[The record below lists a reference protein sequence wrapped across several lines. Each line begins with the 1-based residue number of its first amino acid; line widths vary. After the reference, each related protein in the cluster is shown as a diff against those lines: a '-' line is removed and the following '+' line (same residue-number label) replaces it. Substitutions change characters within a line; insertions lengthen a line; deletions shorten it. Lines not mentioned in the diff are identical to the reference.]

1 MMNELDFAQFK
12 LTSGHEIVCEVLE
25 WTDPNISD
33 SKDIIIRNVMQIV
46 SGQMN
51 DSGESIFMFRPFVQ
65 FCEGEK
71 EYMVLDMS
79 QVVTSNRPNKHLCAE
94 FMYAV
99 QEMND
104 IALER
109 DEEVAAAEA
118 ELEANLA
125 KNTKRLEASMKR
137 VFGPEGNNVVQ
148 FPFMKSKPEDD
159 DTIH

>member
-33 SKDIIIRNVMQIV
+33 SKDIIIKNVMQIV

-79 QVVTSNRPNKHLCAE
+79 HVLTVNRPNKHLCAE
-94 FMYAV
+94 FIYAV

-109 DEEVAAAEA
+109 DEEVAEA
-118 ELEANLA
+118 EELFAQNLE
-125 KNTKRLEASMKR
+125 KNKGRLEASMKR
-137 VFGPEGNNVVQ
+137 VMSKDGDNVVQ
-148 FPFMKSKPEDD
+148 FPFMKNKPEDD
-159 DTIH
+159 DIIH

>member
-33 SKDIIIRNVMQIV
+33 SKDIIIKNVMQIV

-51 DSGESIFMFRPFVQ
+51 DSGESIFLFRPFVQ

-79 QVVTSNRPNKHLCAE
+79 HVLTVNRPNKHLCAE
-94 FMYAV
+94 FIYAV

-109 DEEVAAAEA
+109 DEEVAEA
-118 ELEANLA
+118 EELFAQNLE
-125 KNTKRLEASMKR
+125 KNKGRLEASMKR
-137 VFGPEGNNVVQ
+137 VMSKDGDNVVQ
-148 FPFMKSKPEDD
+148 FPFMKNKPEDD
-159 DTIH
+159 DIIH

>member
-1 MMNELDFAQFK
+1 MNELDFAQFK

-33 SKDIIIRNVMQIV
+33 SKDIIIKNVMQIV

-51 DSGESIFMFRPFVQ
+51 DSGESIFLFRPFVQ

-79 QVVTSNRPNKHLCAE
+79 HVLTVNRPNKHLCAE
-94 FMYAV
+94 FIYAV

-109 DEEVAAAEA
+109 DEEVAEA
-118 ELEANLA
+118 EELFAQNLE
-125 KNTKRLEASMKR
+125 KNKGRLEASMKR
-137 VFGPEGNNVVQ
+137 VMSKDGDNVVQ
-148 FPFMKSKPEDD
+148 FPFMKNKPEDD
-159 DTIH
+159 DIIH